1 MSDKLPKLSQESLS
15 KGDLEGELFDWEDL
29 EKATAEAAQDDAR
42 AHETR
47 PDPIGARFLRRSSAA
62 KAARREVAEDAR
74 EVRPGA
80 RLPRTEPAEQPA
92 IRAPSGRRPE
102 RALVK
107 SVVKPLVDPAD
118 LAAKEA
124 ADLEEQYQAQRRAD
138 LLLVANRLARVI
150 ELLIRLRYGRRQEVE
165 WSLRQALK
173 TERED
178 FGRVLNAKESL
189 RPLADEAYRGAYRL
203 ASKQALAWFEHFDPD
218 NLNKYRKEVPRRS
231 PFRIEQVLDE
241 SYWPDSEGL
250 FPHLPLALRLR
261 RKASRLRDKIEYAFE
276 RPDPHLNKDRNVAA
290 YRRLRYGAVFNFV
303 AMLLLVSLGV
313 VNYGLSTGRIAF
325 PAHMTPFEPL
335 DLNGEDTYAQRWKIW
350 RTGYDGDYCQ
360 QAIVDSGARVK
371 VLDDQR
377 FSPACSKID
386 VVEMAGLSQ
395 AAMKPLD
402 TKCAVAVQTYLW
414 ERRVVQPAAQKH
426 FGIPVS
432 EVLHFGSYNCRTMRG
447 SNRMSQHARANAI
460 DVSGFRLKNGR
471 VISLVKD
478 WNGSEEERAF
488 LRDVRDGACDHFTA
502 VLGPEFNA
510 LHADHFHF
518 DLGWWPKCK

>member
-1 MSDKLPKLSQESLS
+1 M
-15 KGDLEGELFDWEDL
+15 
-29 EKATAEAAQDDAR
+29 
-42 AHETR
+42 
-47 PDPIGARFLRRSSAA
+47 
-62 KAARREVAEDAR
+62 
-74 EVRPGA
+74 
-80 RLPRTEPAEQPA
+80 
-92 IRAPSGRRPE
+92 
-102 RALVK
+102 
-107 SVVKPLVDPAD
+107 
-118 LAAKEA
+118 
-124 ADLEEQYQAQRRAD
+124 
-138 LLLVANRLARVI
+138 
-150 ELLIRLRYGRRQEVE
+150 
-165 WSLRQALK
+165 
-173 TERED
+173 
-178 FGRVLNAKESL
+178 
-189 RPLADEAYRGAYRL
+189 
-203 ASKQALAWFEHFDPD
+203 
-218 NLNKYRKEVPRRS
+218 
-231 PFRIEQVLDE
+231 
-241 SYWPDSEGL
+241 
-250 FPHLPLALRLR
+250 
-261 RKASRLRDKIEYAFE
+261 
-276 RPDPHLNKDRNVAA
+276 
-290 YRRLRYGAVFNFV
+290 FNFV
-303 AMLLLVSLGV
+303 AMLLLVSLGI
-313 VNYGLSTGRIAF
+313 VNYGLSSGRITF

-488 LRDVRDGACDHFTA
+488 LREVRDGACDHFTA